1 MIPSALVRHLPALAV
16 TLAFVAL
23 IALGARV
30 DVAVPGSP
38 VPQSLQ
44 TLAVLAAGLALGPR
58 GGLAAGLLY
67 LASGALGLPVFAGG
81 ASGLSALSGP
91 TAGYLVGFPLAAL
104 LVGAGSRALAPSPVW
119 RTMVV
124 TLGLG
129 LAGHLVILTLGWAG
143 LALRIGVAEALS
155 AGVTPFLWG
164 MAIKS
169 AALALIA
176 PLLTGLRDRLNI

>member
-1 MIPSALVRHLPALAV
+1 MMTTHRITVLVAV
-16 TLAFVAL
+16 LAFVGL

-44 TLAVLAAGLALGPR
+44 TLAVLAAGLALGSR
-58 GGLAAGLLY
+58 WGLAAGLIY
-67 LASGALGLPVFAGG
+67 LAAGALGVPVFAGG
-81 ASGLSALSGP
+81 ASGLSALTGP

-104 LVGAGSRALAPSPVW
+104 MVGAGSRTLSPGPIW
-119 RTMVV
+119 RTM
-124 TLGLG
+124 LGGFALG
-129 LAGHLVILTLGWAG
+129 LAGHLLILALGWAG
-143 LALRIGVAEALS
+143 LSLRIGAAEALS
-155 AGVTPFLWG
+155 AGVMPFLWG
-164 MAIKS
+164 MAVKS

>member
-1 MIPSALVRHLPALAV
+1 MITTHRIAVLVA
-16 TLAFVAL
+16 TLTFVGL

-58 GGLAAGLLY
+58 WGLAAGLLY
-67 LASGALGLPVFAGG
+67 LAAGALGLPVFAGG
-81 ASGLSALSGP
+81 ASGLPALTGP
-91 TAGYLVGFPLAAL
+91 TAGYLIGFPLAAL
-104 LVGAGSRALAPSPVW
+104 LVGAGSGPPSSGPGWRA
-119 RTMVV
+119 MVV
-124 TLGLG
+124 ALGLA
-129 LAGHLVILTLGWAG
+129 LAGHLLILALGWAG
-143 LALRIGVAEALS
+143 LSLRIGASGALS

-164 MAIKS
+164 MAVKS

-176 PLLTGLRDRLNI
+176 PLLTRLRDRLNI

>member
-1 MIPSALVRHLPALAV
+1 MMTTYRIAVLVAL
-16 TLAFVAL
+16 LAFVGV
-23 IALGARV
+23 IALGGRV

-58 GGLAAGLLY
+58 WGLAAGLIY
-67 LASGALGLPVFAGG
+67 LAAGALGLPVFAGG
-81 ASGLSALSGP
+81 ASGLSAFSGP

-104 LVGAGSRALAPSPVW
+104 LVGAGSRALSPSPVW
-119 RTMVV
+119 RTMLLVFA
-124 TLGLG
+124 LG
-129 LAGHLVILTLGWAG
+129 LAGHLVILALGWAG
-143 LALRIGVAEALS
+143 LSLRIGAADALS

-164 MAIKS
+164 MAVKS

>member
-1 MIPSALVRHLPALAV
+1 MITAHRIVALAS
-16 TLAFVAL
+16 TLAFVGL

-58 GGLAAGLLY
+58 WGLAAGLLY
-67 LASGALGLPVFAGG
+67 LAAGALGLPVFAGE
-81 ASGLSALSGP
+81 ASGLSTLSGP
-91 TAGYLVGFPLAAL
+91 TAGYLVGFPIAAL
-104 LVGAGSRALAPSPVW
+104 LVGAGSRALAASPVW
-119 RTMVV
+119 RTM
-124 TLGLG
+124 LLILALG
-129 LAGHLVILTLGWAG
+129 LAGHLVILALGWAG
-143 LALRIGVAEALS
+143 LALRIGATGALS

-176 PLLTGLRDRLNI
+176 PLLLALRDRLNI

>member
-1 MIPSALVRHLPALAV
+1 MITTHRIAVLVAA
-16 TLAFVAL
+16 LAFVGL

-58 GGLAAGLLY
+58 GGLAAGLAY
-67 LASGALGLPVFAGG
+67 LAAGAVGLPVFSGG
-81 ASGLSALSGP
+81 ASGLVALTGP
-91 TAGYLVGFPLAAL
+91 TAGYLIGFPLAAL
-104 LVGAGSRALAPSPVW
+104 LVGAGSRRLPGRPVW
-119 RTMVV
+119 RMAAVV
-124 TLGLG
+124 VGLA
-129 LAGHLVILTLGWAG
+129 LAGHALILILGWAG
-143 LALRIGVAEALS
+143 LSLRMGAAPALT

-164 MAIKS
+164 MGVKS

-176 PLLTGLRDRLNI
+176 PLLLGPRDRLNI

>member
-1 MIPSALVRHLPALAV
+1 MILTPFRRALACAV
-16 TLAFVAL
+16 ACLGFVLL

-30 DVAVPGSP
+30 DVTVPGSP

-58 GGLAAGLLY
+58 WGLVAGLLY
-67 LASGALGLPVFAGG
+67 LAAGALGLPVFAGG
-81 ASGLSALSGP
+81 ASGLSALTGP

-104 LVGAGSRALAPSPVW
+104 LVGAGSRASSSRPAW
-119 RTMVV
+119 RTMLFV
-124 TLGLG
+124 LALG
-129 LAGHLVILTLGWAG
+129 LAGHLVILVLGWAG
-143 LALRIGVAEALS
+143 LSLRIGVAEALS

-164 MAIKS
+164 MAVKS

-176 PLLTGLRDRLNI
+176 PHLTRLRDRLNI

>member
-1 MIPSALVRHLPALAV
+1 MTPSPVVRHLPGLVA

-23 IALGARV
+23 IVLGARV

-44 TLAVLAAGLALGPR
+44 TLAVLAAGLTLGPR
-58 GGLAAGLLY
+58 SGLAAGLLY
-67 LASGALGLPVFAGG
+67 LAAGALGLPVFAGG
-81 ASGLSALSGP
+81 ASGLSALTGP

-104 LVGAGSRALAPSPVW
+104 LVGAGGRTLSPGPMW
-119 RTMVV
+119 RTMLRVFA
-124 TLGLG
+124 LG
-129 LAGHLVILTLGWAG
+129 LAGHLLILALGWAG
-143 LALRIGVAEALS
+143 LSLRIGAAEALS

-164 MAIKS
+164 MAVKS

-176 PLLTGLRDRLNI
+176 PQLTRLRDRLNI

>member
-1 MIPSALVRHLPALAV
+1 MITTHRIVALVA
-16 TLAFVAL
+16 TLAFVGL
-23 IALGARV
+23 LALGARV

-58 GGLAAGLLY
+58 WGLAAGLIY
-67 LASGALGLPVFAGG
+67 LAAGALGLPVFAGG

-104 LVGAGSRALAPSPVW
+104 LVGAGSHALAPGPLW
-119 RTMVV
+119 RTMVF

-129 LAGHLVILTLGWAG
+129 LAGHLLILALGWAG
-143 LALRIGVAEALS
+143 LSLRIGVGPAVE

-164 MAIKS
+164 MAVKS

>member
-1 MIPSALVRHLPALAV
+1 MITTHRIVVPVA
-16 TLAFVAL
+16 TLAFVGL

-58 GGLAAGLLY
+58 WGLATGLVY
-67 LASGALGLPVFAGG
+67 LAAGALGLPVFAGG
-81 ASGLSALSGP
+81 ASGLAALTGP
-91 TAGYLVGFPLAAL
+91 TAGYLVGFSLAAL
-104 LVGAGSRALAPSPVW
+104 LVGVGSRTLSPSPVW

-124 TLGLG
+124 VLILG
-129 LAGHLVILTLGWAG
+129 LAGHLLILALGWAG
-143 LALRIGVAEALS
+143 LSLRIGVSDALP

-164 MAIKS
+164 MAVKS

-176 PLLTGLRDRLNI
+176 PLLLALRDRLNI

>member
-1 MIPSALVRHLPALAV
+1 MMTTYRIAVLVAL
-16 TLAFVAL
+16 LAFVGL

-58 GGLAAGLLY
+58 WGLAAGLIY
-67 LASGALGLPVFAGG
+67 LAAGALGVPVFAGG
-81 ASGLSALSGP
+81 ASGLSALTGP

-104 LVGAGSRALAPSPVW
+104 MVGAGSRTLSPGPIW
-119 RTMVV
+119 RTM
-124 TLGLG
+124 LGGFALG
-129 LAGHLVILTLGWAG
+129 LAGHLLILALGWAG
-143 LALRIGVAEALS
+143 LSLRIGATEALS
-155 AGVTPFLWG
+155 AGVMPFLWG
-164 MAIKS
+164 MAVKS

>member
-1 MIPSALVRHLPALAV
+1 MMTTYRIAVLVAL
-16 TLAFVAL
+16 LAFVGL

-44 TLAVLAAGLALGPR
+44 TLAVLAAGLALGSR
-58 GGLAAGLLY
+58 WGLAAGLIY
-67 LASGALGLPVFAGG
+67 LAAGALGVPVFAGG
-81 ASGLSALSGP
+81 ASGLSALTGP

-104 LVGAGSRALAPSPVW
+104 MVGAGSRTLSPGPIW
-119 RTMVV
+119 RTM
-124 TLGLG
+124 LGGFALG
-129 LAGHLVILTLGWAG
+129 LAGHLLILALGWAG
-143 LALRIGVAEALS
+143 LSLRIGAAEALS
-155 AGVTPFLWG
+155 AGVMPFLWG
-164 MAIKS
+164 MAVKS

>member
-1 MIPSALVRHLPALAV
+1 MITTHRIAVLVV
-16 TLAFVAL
+16 TLAFVGL

-58 GGLAAGLLY
+58 WGLAAGLLY
-67 LASGALGLPVFAGG
+67 LAAGALGLPVFAGG

-104 LVGAGSRALAPSPVW
+104 LIGAGSHALSPRPVW

-124 TLGLG
+124 ALGLG
-129 LAGHLVILTLGWAG
+129 LAGHLVILALGWAG
-143 LALRIGVAEALS
+143 LSLRIGVAEALS

-164 MAIKS
+164 IAVKS

-176 PLLTGLRDRLNI
+176 PLLLALRERLNI

>member
-1 MIPSALVRHLPALAV
+1 MITTHRIAVLVA
-16 TLAFVAL
+16 TLAFVGL

-44 TLAVLAAGLALGPR
+44 TLAVLAAGLALGLR
-58 GGLAAGLLY
+58 WGLAAGLLY
-67 LASGALGLPVFAGG
+67 VAAGALGLPVFAGG
-81 ASGLSALSGP
+81 ASGLSALTGP

-104 LVGAGSRALAPSPVW
+104 LVGAGSRTLSPGPAW
-119 RTMVV
+119 RTI
-124 TLGLG
+124 LLGFGLG
-129 LAGHLVILTLGWAG
+129 LAGHLLILALGWAG
-143 LALRIGVAEALS
+143 LALRIGTAEALS

-164 MAIKS
+164 MAVKS

-176 PLLTGLRDRLNI
+176 PLLLALRDRLNI

>member
-1 MIPSALVRHLPALAV
+1 MITTHRIAALVAI
-16 TLAFVAL
+16 LAFVGL

-58 GGLAAGLLY
+58 WGLAAGLIY
-67 LASGALGLPVFAGG
+67 LAAGAAGVPVFAGG
-81 ASGLSALSGP
+81 ASGVSVLTGP

-104 LVGAGSRALAPSPVW
+104 LVGAGSQARPRSPVG
-119 RTMVV
+119 RPMVV
-124 TLGLG
+124 ALSLG
-129 LAGHLVILTLGWAG
+129 LAGHLLILTLGWAG
-143 LALRIGVAEALS
+143 LSLRMGAADALS

-164 MAIKS
+164 MAVKS
-169 AALALIA
+169 VALALIA
-176 PLLTGLRDRLNI
+176 PLLLDLRGRLNI

>member
-1 MIPSALVRHLPALAV
+1 MTPSPLVRHLPALAA
-16 TLAFVAL
+16 TLGFVGL

-44 TLAVLAAGLALGPR
+44 TLAVLAAGLALGPWW
-58 GGLAAGLLY
+58 GLAAGLIY
-67 LASGALGLPVFAGG
+67 LAAGALGLPVFAGG
-81 ASGLSALSGP
+81 TSGLAALTGP
-91 TAGYLVGFPLAAL
+91 TAGYLVGFSLAAL
-104 LVGAGSRALAPSPVW
+104 LVGEGSRALSPSPVW

-124 TLGLG
+124 ALILG
-129 LAGHLVILTLGWAG
+129 LAGHLLILALGWAG
-143 LALRIGVAEALS
+143 LSLRIGVSDALS

-164 MAIKS
+164 MAVKS

-176 PLLTGLRDRLNI
+176 PLLLAIRDRLNI

>member
-1 MIPSALVRHLPALAV
+1 MIAPHRIAVLVAV
-16 TLAFVAL
+16 LAFVGL

-58 GGLAAGLLY
+58 WGLAAGLLY
-67 LASGALGLPVFAGG
+67 LAAGALGLPVFAGG
-81 ASGLSALSGP
+81 ASGLPALTGP

-104 LVGAGSRALAPSPVW
+104 LVGAGGRSLSPGPVW
-119 RTMVV
+119 RTI
-124 TLGLG
+124 LFIFALA
-129 LAGHLVILTLGWAG
+129 LAGHLAILALGWAG
-143 LALRIGVAEALS
+143 LGLRIGASEALS

-164 MAIKS
+164 MAVKS

-176 PLLTGLRDRLNI
+176 PLLLAVRDRLNI

>member
-1 MIPSALVRHLPALAV
+1 MMTTYRIAVLVAL
-16 TLAFVAL
+16 LAFVGL

-44 TLAVLAAGLALGPR
+44 TLAVLAAGLALGSR
-58 GGLAAGLLY
+58 WGLAAGLIY
-67 LASGALGLPVFAGG
+67 LAAGASGVPVFAGG
-81 ASGLSALSGP
+81 ASGLSALTGP

-104 LVGAGSRALAPSPVW
+104 MVGAGSRTLSPGPIW
-119 RTMVV
+119 RTM
-124 TLGLG
+124 LGGFALG
-129 LAGHLVILTLGWAG
+129 LAGHLLILALGWAG
-143 LALRIGVAEALS
+143 LSLRIGATEALS
-155 AGVTPFLWG
+155 AGVMPFLWG
-164 MAIKS
+164 MAVKS

>member
-1 MIPSALVRHLPALAV
+1 MMTTYRIAVLVAL
-16 TLAFVAL
+16 LAFVGL

-44 TLAVLAAGLALGPR
+44 TLAVLAAGLALGSR
-58 GGLAAGLLY
+58 WGLAAGLIY
-67 LASGALGLPVFAGG
+67 LAAGASGLSVFAGG
-81 ASGLSALSGP
+81 ASGLSALTGP

-104 LVGAGSRALAPSPVW
+104 MVGAGSRTLSPGPIW
-119 RTMVV
+119 RTM
-124 TLGLG
+124 LGGFALG
-129 LAGHLVILTLGWAG
+129 LAGHLLILALGWAG
-143 LALRIGVAEALS
+143 LSLRIGATEALS
-155 AGVTPFLWG
+155 AGVMPFLWG
-164 MAIKS
+164 MAVKS

>member
-1 MIPSALVRHLPALAV
+1 MTPSPLVRHLPALAA
-16 TLAFVAL
+16 TLGFVGL

-44 TLAVLAAGLALGPR
+44 TLSVLAAELALGPR
-58 GGLAAGLLY
+58 WGLVAGLIYLAA
-67 LASGALGLPVFAGG
+67 GALGLPVFAGG
-81 ASGLSALSGP
+81 ASGVSAISGP

-104 LVGAGSRALAPSPVW
+104 LVGIGSRTLSPGPVW
-119 RTMVV
+119 RTM
-124 TLGLG
+124 LLIFALA
-129 LAGHLVILTLGWAG
+129 LAGHLVILALGWAG
-143 LALRIGVAEALS
+143 LGLRIGTSEALS

-164 MAIKS
+164 MAVKS

-176 PLLTGLRDRLNI
+176 PLLLALRDRLNI